1 MVLATWLVVESM
13 SFLGYRAINRSWFS
27 YAKAR
32 RALAANAPASSAEF
46 AVAGLSDLNQGDF
59 IEVLHPYFGFVADP
73 QRNKD
78 FWKVSDFGFPLSD
91 RPSPIV
97 KRAPGKVVV
106 GVFGGSFTHSVYLS
120 LKNLLSARAAGL
132 GQEFVVINFA
142 LGGYKQPQQLMILNY
157 LFALGAEF
165 DIVIALDGFN
175 EVALP
180 AADNIPNKVNPFY
193 PRGWDRR
200 TAHAIDSETVRLLG
214 YRETIKLSR
223 KEWAERFTRDR
234 LYLSPTLFLIW
245 QLQDRRRA
253 KTIHETNKRIG
264 AQETRAQSYT
274 MRGPAYLYSNEE
286 DLYRD
291 IADVWRRSSL
301 QMKALCEANG
311 AKYYHF
317 LQPNQYVAGSKPLN
331 EEERRQAF
339 NEASPYQGGVMKGYP
354 LLEKAG
360 ESLLKAGVTFTDLTM
375 IYSDHSETLYQD
387 DCCHTNAEGSNIV
400 AQRIYEVIFPR

>member
-1 MVLATWLVVESM
+1 MVSATWLIVEAAS
-13 SFLGYRAINRSWFS
+13 LIGYRAINRSWFS
-27 YAKAR
+27 YAKAK
-32 RALAANAPASSAEF
+32 RALAANAPAPSAEF
-46 AVAGLSDLNQGDF
+46 AVAGLSDLSQGDF

-73 QRNKD
+73 QRNKE

-91 RPSPIV
+91 RPSPII
-97 KRAPGKVVV
+97 KRASGTVVI

-120 LKNLLSARAAGL
+120 LKDLLGTHAAEL
-132 GQEFVVINFA
+132 GKKFVVINFG

-180 AADNIPNKVNPFY
+180 ASDNIPHKVNPFF

-200 TAHAIDSETVRLLG
+200 TAQTIDSETVRLLG
-214 YRETIKLSR
+214 YRETTKLSR
-223 KEWAERFTRDR
+223 RNWAERFTRDR
-234 LYLSPTLFLIW
+234 FYLSPTLFLLW
-245 QLQDRRRA
+245 QFQDHRMA

-264 AQETRAQSYT
+264 KQETKDRSYT
-274 MRGPAYLYSNEE
+274 MRGPTYAYSNEE

-291 IADVWRRSSL
+291 IADVWKRSSL

-317 LQPNQYVAGSKPLN
+317 LQPNQCVAGSKPME
-331 EEERRQAF
+331 EEERRQAI
-339 NEASPYQGGVMKGYP
+339 NEASPYQTGVMKGYP
-354 LLEKAG
+354 LLAKAG
-360 ESLLKAGVTFTDLTM
+360 ESLLTAGVTFTDLTM

-400 AQRIYEVIFPR
+400 AQRIYEVIYPK

>member
-1 MVLATWLVVESM
+1 MVLATWVVVEGVSL
-13 SFLGYRAINRSWFS
+13 LGYRAINRSWFS

-32 RALAANAPASSAEF
+32 RALAANASASSAEF

-73 QRNKD
+73 QRNKE

-97 KRAPGKVVV
+97 KRAPGTVII

-120 LKNLLSARAAGL
+120 LKDLLGTHAAEL
-132 GQEFVVINFA
+132 GKKFIVINLG
-142 LGGYKQPQQLMILNY
+142 LGGYKQPQQLMTLNY
-157 LFALGAEF
+157 LLALGAEF
-165 DIVIALDGFN
+165 DIVIELDGFN

-180 AADNIPNKVNPFY
+180 ASDNIPNNVNPFF

-200 TAHAIDSETVRLLG
+200 TAHAIDSGTVRLLG
-214 YRETIKLSR
+214 YRETTKLSR
-223 KEWAERFTRDR
+223 RNWAEGFTNNR

-245 QLQDRRRA
+245 QFRDHRME
-253 KTIHETNKRIG
+253 KTIYETNGRI
-264 AQETRAQSYT
+264 AKQETKDQSYT
-274 MRGPAYLYSNEE
+274 MRGPSYAYSNEE
-286 DLYRD
+286 GLYRD
-291 IADVWRRSSL
+291 IADVWKRSSL

-317 LQPNQYVAGSKPLN
+317 LQPNQYVTGSKPMH

-339 NEASPYQGGVMKGYP
+339 NEASPYRTGVTKGYP
-354 LLEKAG
+354 LLAQAG
-360 ESLLKAGVTFTDLTM
+360 ESLLAAGVNFTDLTM
-375 IYSDHSETLYQD
+375 IYSDHEETLYQD
-387 DCCHTNAEGSNIV
+387 DCCHTNPEGANIV
-400 AQRIYEVIFPR
+400 AQRIYEIILPK